1 MTYRL
6 HRSHATSARELGAD
20 PAMWVAF
27 GLGTGLS
34 PWGPGTLGA
43 LLAMPL
49 AWGLKLAG
57 PIPYAVVTLVI
68 TLAGIWIAGHTA
80 RRLKVHDHP
89 GINIDEVAGLLIA
102 AAALPLDWR
111 WLALAFCLFRILDI
125 AKPGPIRWLDR
136 RIGGGV
142 GIMVDDVLAGI
153 VAGAVLWLIHF
164 FLLGP

>member
-1 MTYRL
+1 MKVRL
-6 HRSHATSARELGAD
+6 RRSHVTTVRELGAD
-20 PAMWVAF
+20 PAMWLAF

-43 LLAMPL
+43 LIALPL

-57 PIPYAVVTLVI
+57 PIPYAVVTIVI
-68 TLAGIWIAGHTA
+68 TLAGIWIAGHAA
-80 RRLKVHDHP
+80 RKLDVHDHP
-89 GINIDEVAGLLIA
+89 GINIDEVAGLLIS

-136 RIGGGV
+136 RLGGGI
-142 GIMVDDVLAGI
+142 GIMADDVLAGI
-153 VAGAVLWLIHF
+153 VAGVVLWLVYF
-164 FLLGP
+164 FVVGS